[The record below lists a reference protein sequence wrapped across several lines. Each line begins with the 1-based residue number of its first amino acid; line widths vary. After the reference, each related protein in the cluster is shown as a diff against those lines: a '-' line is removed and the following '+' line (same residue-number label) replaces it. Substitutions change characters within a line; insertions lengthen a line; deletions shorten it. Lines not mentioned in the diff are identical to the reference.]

1 MPNNRRDRWLTI
13 PNAICVFRFLGS
25 FAIIPAVIAERPL
38 IVLSLFVF
46 LAMTDWVD
54 GKLARALDQRSLIGP
69 KLDSAADVAM
79 YAMFLFAVSWLR
91 ADVLRSELLWVG
103 AAAVCF
109 AIAIAA
115 ALVKF
120 GSLPSYHTRSA
131 KTTWFLMVIA
141 AIALFLDWSVWPL
154 RIALLGVIVTN
165 LESIAITA
173 TLSQPYTDV
182 ISLAAARRLELKSQE
197 PPE

>member
-1 MPNNRRDRWLTI
+1 MPGDRRDRWLTI

-25 FAIIPAVIAERPL
+25 FAIVPAVIAERPL

-69 KLDSAADVAM
+69 KLDSAADVTM
-79 YAMFLFAVSWLR
+79 YAMFLFAVAWLR
-91 ADVLRSELLWVG
+91 ADVLRSEMPWVIG
-103 AAAVCF
+103 AAVCF
-109 AIAIAA
+109 VIAITTARI
-115 ALVKF
+115 KF
-120 GSLPSYHTRSA
+120 GSFPSYHTRSA

-154 RIALLGVIVTN
+154 RIALLGVVVTN

-173 TLSQPYTDV
+173 TLSQPHTDV
-182 ISLAAARRLELKSQE
+182 ISLAAARRIEQKSQE
-197 PPE
+197 FPE

>member
-1 MPNNRRDRWLTI
+1 MPGDRRDQWLTI

-25 FAIIPAVIAERPL
+25 FAIIPAVIAERPS

-54 GKLARALDQRSLIGP
+54 GKLARALDQRSLVGP
-69 KLDSAADVAM
+69 RLDSIADVTM
-79 YAMFLFAVSWLR
+79 YAVFLFAVSWLR
-91 ADVLRSELLWVG
+91 AETLRAEMLWVI

-109 AIAIAA
+109 VVAVGAA
-115 ALVKF
+115 WIKF
-120 GSLPSYHTRSA
+120 GSFPSYHTRSA
-131 KTTWFLMVIA
+131 KTTWFLMVLA

-154 RIALLGVIVTN
+154 RIAAVGAVAAN

-173 TLSQPYTDV
+173 TLSRPHTDV
-182 ISLAAARRLELKSQE
+182 ISLAAARRLERKSQE
-197 PPE
+197 FSE

>member
-38 IVLSLFVF
+38 VVLSLFVF

-120 GSLPSYHTRSA
+120 GSQPSYHTLSA

>member
-25 FAIIPAVIAERPL
+25 FAIVPAVIAERPL
-38 IVLSLFVF
+38 VVLSLFVF

-69 KLDSAADVAM
+69 KLDSVADVTM

-91 ADVLRSELLWVG
+91 ADVLRSESSWVIV
-103 AAAVCF
+103 AAVCF
-109 AIAIAA
+109 VIAIAA
-115 ALVKF
+115 ARIKF
-120 GSLPSYHTRSA
+120 GSFPSYHTRSA

-141 AIALFLDWSVWPL
+141 AIALFLNWSVWPL

-173 TLSQPYTDV
+173 TLTQPQTDV
-182 ISLAAARRLELKSQE
+182 ISLAAARRLEKKSQDSSV
-197 PPE
+197 